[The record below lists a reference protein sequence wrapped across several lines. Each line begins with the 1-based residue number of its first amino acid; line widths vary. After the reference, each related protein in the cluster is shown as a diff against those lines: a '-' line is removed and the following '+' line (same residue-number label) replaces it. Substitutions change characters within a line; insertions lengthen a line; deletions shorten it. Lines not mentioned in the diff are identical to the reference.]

1 MRPLTDAWRSATSRL
16 ILIYGA
22 LFAIWCIALVGV
34 VQWES
39 SNYLSN
45 VVDQMLVARIHYLE
59 NTDPR
64 RLPDTVDAASA
75 IDIQG
80 FMWVGLFDAQGRR
93 LAGNIDGVPK
103 GMSEDG
109 VVVPIKA
116 SLVDSKRVGLTR
128 ARGIT
133 RELPGGQRL
142 VVAKESTTIDGLT
155 AIICRGLLWGLSLTL
170 LPGVLGGILIARG
183 PARRIRA
190 IQQAMEPIR
199 QGDLSVRLP
208 VSRGGDEVDLLAS
221 TVNQA
226 LGEIERLLGEV
237 KGVTDNIAHDLRTPL
252 TRMRTRLYRLQQQFD
267 GRPEGQQLDDCVAE
281 IDTVLARFRAL
292 LRVSELEDR
301 QRSACFAAMDLGTVL
316 RNVHE
321 FYAPLAEDR
330 DQCFELEVDHL
341 PALRGDPQLL
351 FEALANLVGNAIK
364 FTPNGGSIRL
374 RAFTD
379 TTGDARIDVADT
391 GPGIPPD
398 EREAVF
404 RRFYRSDETRA
415 KPGCGLGLAIVS
427 AIVRL
432 HGYSLSVGGD
442 ERGAVFTVLC
452 PAELPP
458 LAGRLAAAS
467 VAPSRV
473 KAAEATP
480 LGDTLPDV
488 RPVVH

>member
-1 MRPLTDAWRSATSRL
+1 MCLRPLSDAWRSATSRL

-22 LFAIWCIALVGV
+22 LFAVWCIVLLGV

-39 SNYLSN
+39 SRYLSN
-45 VVDQMLVARIHYLE
+45 VVDQMLAARIHYLE

-64 RLPDTVDAASA
+64 RLADTVAAASA

-93 LAGNIDGVPK
+93 IAGNINAVPK
-103 GMSEDG
+103 GMAEDG
-109 VVVPIKA
+109 TVSPIEA
-116 SLVDSKRVGLTR
+116 SLIDAGHGSQTR
-128 ARGIT
+128 ARGIA
-133 RELPGGQRL
+133 RQLPDGRRL
-142 VVAKESTTIDGLT
+142 VVAKESTVIDGLSG
-155 AIICRGLLWGLSLTL
+155 IICRGLLWGLSLTL

-190 IQQAMEPIR
+190 IQHAMDPIR

-208 VSRGGDEVDLLAS
+208 VSRGGDEVDLLAA
-221 TVNQA
+221 TVNQT

-252 TRMRTRLYRLQQQFD
+252 TRMRTRLYRLQQQFA
-267 GRPEGQQLDDCVAE
+267 GRPEGEQLDDCVGE
-281 IDTVLARFRAL
+281 IDTVLTRFRAL

-301 QRSACFAAMDLGTVL
+301 QRSACFATMDLGAL
-316 RNVHE
+316 LNDVHD

-330 DQCFELEVDHL
+330 GQAFELALEPL
-341 PALRGDPQLL
+341 PAVRGDPHLL

-364 FTPNGGSIRL
+364 FTPDGGTIRL
-374 RAFTD
+374 IAFTD
-379 TTGDARIDVADT
+379 QAGNARIDVADT
-391 GPGIPPD
+391 GPGIPPE

-404 RRFYRSDETRA
+404 RRFYRGDQTRA

-432 HGYSLSVGGD
+432 HGYALRVGGD
-442 ERGAVFTVLC
+442 ARGAVFSVLC
-452 PAELPP
+452 PAAAPPPENRAAISCRAKPVSLDALGESVPDARP
-458 LAGRLAAAS
+458 LA
-467 VAPSRV
+467 P
-473 KAAEATP
+473 
-480 LGDTLPDV
+480 
-488 RPVVH
+488 